1 VPVPTGYFQPSTE
14 GKKPQLPAI
23 NAISASQYSFPLN
36 RDILIRISLLT
47 IISGIKYCQAL
58 WYSYLVTHEKMAF
71 RENLKA
77 ELVYQGMIV
86 KELAKRTEISKH
98 TLDNYLNVNNYMPSA
113 ENAVKIARALGV
125 TVEYLVLGAGN
136 PTGEQPRVDS
146 KTQFQSLVSEMERL
160 DSKKL
165 LIVSNLVKDLK
176 GL

>member
-1 VPVPTGYFQPSTE
+1 M
-14 GKKPQLPAI
+14 I
-23 NAISASQYSFPLN
+23 
-36 RDILIRISLLT
+36 
-47 IISGIKYCQAL
+47 
-58 WYSYLVTHEKMAF
+58 KMAF

-125 TVEYLVLGAGN
+125 TVEYLVLGAEN